1 MLNLMIE
8 YISNKF
14 KKLFPIKE
22 KEENKNL
29 SIEFKIDLDTTDVK
43 INLTL
48 PTSEEISLINITEL
62 SETYAQL
69 LVGIDYGLFKE
80 KIFSN
85 LMSIKQESK
94 EPNTILF
101 IDNVLSFY
109 SLLMKE
115 LANKSLYYE
124 RPIISPS
131 SAFKMY
137 SNDRT

>member
-1 MLNLMIE
+1 MIK
-8 YISNKF
+8 YISNKINR
-14 KKLFPIKE
+14 LFSR
-22 KEENKNL
+22 EETGRQNL
-29 SIEFKIDLDTTDVK
+29 SIEFKIDLETTDVK

-85 LMSIKQESK
+85 LMSIKKEST

-109 SLLMKE
+109 TALMKD
-115 LANKSLYYE
+115 LANKTLYYE

-137 SNDRT
+137 SNDKI

>member
-1 MLNLMIE
+1 MIK
-8 YISNKF
+8 YISNKI
-14 KKLFPIKE
+14 KRLFSKE
-22 KEENKNL
+22 KTERQNL

-85 LMSIKQESK
+85 LISIKKEST

-109 SLLMKE
+109 TALMKD
-115 LANKSLYYE
+115 LANKTLYYE

-137 SNDRT
+137 SNDKI

>member
-1 MLNLMIE
+1 MIK
-8 YISNKF
+8 YISNKINR
-14 KKLFPIKE
+14 LFSR
-22 KEENKNL
+22 EETGRQNL

-85 LMSIKQESK
+85 LMSIKKEST

-109 SLLMKE
+109 TALMKD
-115 LANKSLYYE
+115 LANKTLYYE

-137 SNDRT
+137 SNDKI